1 MQVNRHK
8 KGRNARGRQ
17 ERRDEGHEEVGKEER
32 RDAGGGGSMG
42 LNPASNANHRKI
54 CLYLHQPVAAPVHN
68 SADDVDVV
76 GVVTLEV
83 ILGVGRQVDHPL
95 SGKHLQV
102 GLKILKWYSRLI
114 NEKRESL
121 RILTRSFGI
130 FLPDQKNFRSRSD
143 YLFCLIFYLI

>member
-1 MQVNRHK
+1 MQ
-8 KGRNARGRQ
+8 
-17 ERRDEGHEEVGKEER
+17 
-32 RDAGGGGSMG
+32 GGGSMG

-114 NEKRESL
+114 NENRESL

>member
-1 MQVNRHK
+1 
-8 KGRNARGRQ
+8 
-17 ERRDEGHEEVGKEER
+17 
-32 RDAGGGGSMG
+32 MG

-54 CLYLHQPVAAPVHN
+54 CLFLHQPVAAPVHN

-114 NEKRESL
+114 NENRESL
-121 RILTRSFGI
+121 RILTVIWHIFARSEKFSVQI
-130 FLPDQKNFRSRSD
+130 
-143 YLFCLIFYLI
+143 